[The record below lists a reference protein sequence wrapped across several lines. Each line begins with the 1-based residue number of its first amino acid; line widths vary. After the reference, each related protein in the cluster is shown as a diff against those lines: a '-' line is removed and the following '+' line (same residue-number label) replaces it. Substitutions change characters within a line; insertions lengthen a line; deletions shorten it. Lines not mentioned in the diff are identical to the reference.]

1 VADYA
6 DTRRGIAA
14 DELRRH
20 NLSTVLDLVHLE
32 RSVSRAELTARTG
45 LNRSTIRDLL
55 GELIELGLVVEDSV
69 TNTSSPGRPSAVAR
83 ARPTGAVALAIELEV
98 DYTAAATV
106 GLGGHIFSR
115 VRADNPHHES
125 SPETIV
131 AMLTE
136 LTGPLLAA
144 LPTGSTM
151 VGAGVAAAGLVR
163 RTDGFLTVSPNRG
176 WRDAPLGQMVARS
189 LGIANVSVA
198 NEADVSVLAESRR
211 GAARGLRNVI
221 YITGEVGLG
230 LGLVVDGKPML
241 GAAGYAGEAGHTV
254 INPNGRPCRCGSTGC
269 WETEV
274 GEEAFARLA
283 GVRWEGRRH
292 ELIDELVRRAHA
304 GDPIVFDAFREIG
317 RWLGIGVGNLVN
329 IFNPDLI
336 VFGGFYY
343 PLFPFLQQVIVESA
357 AAVALAAPW
366 EACEI
371 GASALGLD
379 ARLIGAAEL
388 VFTGLIT
395 DPARVASLAAAPHAR

>member
-1 VADYA
+1 MEH
-6 DTRRGIAA
+6 RRGIAA

-20 NLSTVLDLVHLE
+20 NLSAVLDLVHLE

-69 TNTSSPGRPSAVAR
+69 TNKASPGRPSAVAR
-83 ARPTGAVALAIELEV
+83 ARPTGAVALAVELEV

-115 VRADNPHHES
+115 VRADNPHHAS

-136 LTGPLLAA
+136 LTGPLVAS
-144 LPTGSTM
+144 LPSGSTLVG
-151 VGAGVAAAGLVR
+151 VGAAAAGLVR
-163 RTDGFLTVSPNRG
+163 RTDGFLAVSPNRG
-176 WRDAPLGQMVARS
+176 WHNAPLGQMIADA
-189 LGIANVSVA
+189 LGMPNVKVA

-211 GAARGLRNVI
+211 GAARGRRNVI

-254 INPNGRPCRCGSTGC
+254 INPNGRQCRCGSIGC

-292 ELIDELVRRAHA
+292 ELIDELVRRAHG
-304 GDPIVFDAFREIG
+304 GDPVVFEAFREIG

-343 PLFPFLQQVIVESA
+343 PLYPFLHQAIVDSA
-357 AAVALAAPW
+357 STVALEAPW
-366 EACEI
+366 ESCEI
-371 GASALGLD
+371 GSSALGLD

-388 VFTGLIT
+388 VFTDLIA
-395 DPARVASLAAAPHAR
+395 DPARLASSGTAAGRRSG